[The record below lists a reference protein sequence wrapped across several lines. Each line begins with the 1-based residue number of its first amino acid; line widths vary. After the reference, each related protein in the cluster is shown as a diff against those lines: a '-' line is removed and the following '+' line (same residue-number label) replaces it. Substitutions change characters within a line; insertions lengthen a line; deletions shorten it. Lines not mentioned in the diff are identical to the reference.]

1 MMRISHFSHFDK
13 RETFS
18 QINVKAYVSVI
29 ILEVAMDGSFLF
41 FIGHI
46 SDAQK
51 GKKFGFSFLD
61 LVYFE
66 YFLK

>member
-1 MMRISHFSHFDK
+1 MMRISPFSHFDK

-51 GKKFGFSFLD
+51 GKNRGKIVESNL
-61 LVYFE
+61 L
-66 YFLK
+66 LKRH

>member
-29 ILEVAMDGSFLF
+29 ILEVAMDGSFS
-41 FIGHI
+41 IGHI
-46 SDAQK
+46 SGAQK
-51 GKKFGFSFLD
+51 GKNWRRIIESNL
-61 LVYFE
+61 LLE
-66 YFLK
+66 RH